1 MIRVTRGG
9 EKMMK
14 SNAVNAMLF
23 VPKTLESSKAETSKG
38 NFSSDDSFMDI
49 LNKSFT
55 ARKESEKVN
64 VRRMQLHRD
73 LIKINKLERT
83 TNKDSFD
90 PKLKSVSKTLNS
102 EANSAVEVPKAERKA
117 KPEVEGIKNTSE
129 NTEEK
134 REINSLEALVA
145 LLEELMAR
153 LDSKLEESVPA
164 MVEGA
169 WEDLSIVQSETVSP
183 MEVLAALIAGNS
195 EDLVALINKM
205 AENQESPDIK
215 VLAEEIQGFIEK
227 LTNVQDGSALA
238 ETTVEVEKVEAASKD
253 LFNQLKA
260 RCGQLIEKLNEK
272 VSKLNET
279 STLAKEQAP
288 ELKMDPALTPEIA
301 PEENVQEV
309 SVKIE
314 AETKREAN
322 DSKSDML
329 ASSKEAEI
337 TNVKVATTENEN
349 IFDSFVVQNQQ
360 VPVENLNQPVNLE
373 KMQLPLTEKPLA
385 QTVTNQVMM
394 KVKLMAGENKQ
405 EMEMHLK
412 PDTLG
417 KLSIKIIHERGEIL
431 AKITA
436 ENQQVKEILESNMQ
450 MLKDALEKSGLTVQN
465 LSVSVGN
472 GDEDGQDKGNDNQKG
487 RAQSANLAGTINSS
501 SLADADRIDLRRRI
515 EKEYFKET
523 SQINLTA

>member
-1 MIRVTRGG
+1 M
-9 EKMMK
+9 
-14 SNAVNAMLF
+14 
-23 VPKTLESSKAETSKG
+23 
-38 NFSSDDSFMDI
+38 
-49 LNKSFT
+49 
-55 ARKESEKVN
+55 
-64 VRRMQLHRD
+64 
-73 LIKINKLERT
+73 
-83 TNKDSFD
+83 
-90 PKLKSVSKTLNS
+90 
-102 EANSAVEVPKAERKA
+102 
-117 KPEVEGIKNTSE
+117 
-129 NTEEK
+129 
-134 REINSLEALVA
+134 
-145 LLEELMAR
+145 
-153 LDSKLEESVPA
+153 
-164 MVEGA
+164 
-169 WEDLSIVQSETVSP
+169 
-183 MEVLAALIAGNS
+183 
-195 EDLVALINKM
+195 
-205 AENQESPDIK
+205 
-215 VLAEEIQGFIEK
+215 
-227 LTNVQDGSALA
+227 
-238 ETTVEVEKVEAASKD
+238 
-253 LFNQLKA
+253 
-260 RCGQLIEKLNEK
+260 
-272 VSKLNET
+272 
-279 STLAKEQAP
+279 
-288 ELKMDPALTPEIA
+288 
-301 PEENVQEV
+301 
-309 SVKIE
+309 
-314 AETKREAN
+314 
-322 DSKSDML
+322 
-329 ASSKEAEI
+329 
-337 TNVKVATTENEN
+337 KVATTENEN